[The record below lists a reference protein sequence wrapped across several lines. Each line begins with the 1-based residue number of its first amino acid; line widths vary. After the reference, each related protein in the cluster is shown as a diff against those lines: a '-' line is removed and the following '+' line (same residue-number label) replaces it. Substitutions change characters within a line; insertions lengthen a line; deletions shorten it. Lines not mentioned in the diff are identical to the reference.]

1 MCELVMEWFKAF
13 AIKAAYLSGVPRLA
27 ANPTDSL
34 TTLLFHRFL
43 LGDVSRSLSR
53 ERLKRQCDWLR
64 KRYTPLTLTQAVE
77 ALREGQLPQR
87 SLLLTSDDASADLLE
102 VIDILDMFELPI
114 AVFVCVGWSA
124 RASQPEDDT
133 LLARTVTALEWY
145 CGPEK
150 RLRLN
155 DSLEINLQRSSRN
168 ETIDAI
174 LANYDEW
181 RPHLDYVVRV
191 IDANSVKPRG
201 RPCCTWE
208 ELAGLQSRGVQ
219 MGCHS
224 VSHIKLASAS
234 DRRMRFE
241 VYESNRILTTKF
253 GACEAFAYPYGT
265 LDSYNTSTSM
275 LLKEAGFSVAFLTR
289 PDFAT
294 SSEDVYHLPRI
305 TLPDNPLSF
314 LEFCARVGGG
324 GVAFSRLKRLIA

>member
-1 MCELVMEWFKAF
+1 MMEWLRAF
-13 AIKAAYLSGVPRLA
+13 SIKAAYLSGVSRLV
-27 ANPTDSL
+27 ANPIDSL

-43 LGDVSRSLSR
+43 PGEVSRDHSR
-53 ERLKRQCDWLR
+53 DRLKRQCDWLR
-64 KRYTPLTLTQAVE
+64 QKYTPLTLTQVIE
-77 ALREGQLPQR
+77 ALRRGHFPKR

-102 VIDILDMFELPI
+102 VIDIFDMFKLPI
-114 AVFVCVGWSA
+114 AVFVCAGWST
-124 RASQPEDDT
+124 RASRPEDDT
-133 LLARTVTALEWY
+133 LLARTVTALEWH

-155 DSLEINLQRSSRN
+155 DNLEINLQRSSRN

-181 RPHLDYVVRV
+181 RPYLDYVVRAV
-191 IDANSVKPRG
+191 DANAMKPRE

-219 MGCHS
+219 IGCHS

-234 DRRMRFE
+234 DMRMRFE
-241 VYESNRILTTKF
+241 VHESNRILTTKF

-289 PDFAT
+289 SDFAT
-294 SSEDVYHLPRI
+294 SYEDVYHLPRI
-305 TLPDNPLSF
+305 TIPDRPLSF